1 MVEDEVREQEPGP
14 DGLTSQIGF
23 GLEDLGSILRME
35 VNRQETQGS

>member
-23 GLEDLGSILRME
+23 GLNTLAVL
-35 VNRQETQGS
+35 